1 MSPGKVFLVGAGPGD
16 PGLLTVKGLRC
27 LQSADVVMYDRLV
40 DRRSLS
46 NARADAEMMDVGK
59 VPGDRG
65 RRQAEINALL
75 IDRAR
80 QGKTVVRL
88 QGGDPFVFG
97 RGGEEAEELRR
108 AGVPFEIVPGVT
120 SAIAAPAYAGIPLT
134 QRGVSSSFTVV
145 TGSEAPDKPE
155 SSVDWAALARKPGTL
170 VVLMGWESLP
180 AIAEALVH
188 HGMSP
193 DTPVAL
199 VMWGTEPWQRTVTG
213 VLTDIVDRARAADL
227 SSPIVAVIG
236 QVVDLREKLRWYDN
250 LPLFGKR
257 VLVTRTRT
265 QASQM
270 SQALEESGA
279 LPVEVPTIE
288 IQRLQDYT
296 ELDGELRALAGY
308 GWVVFSSTNS
318 VDVVFERLAADGRDA
333 RALAGVRVACIG
345 EATSDRL
352 RTNGIAPDLM
362 PGSYVSE
369 SMVEAFNGVDVAGQ
383 RVLVPG
389 AEEGR
394 DTLAKGLSERGAH
407 VYRVA
412 AYRTVMPE
420 ESRRLAESAISEG
433 VDIAT
438 FTSSSTVLNLSRLLD
453 GDLSGL
459 SDATVACIGPVTT
472 ATAGELGLH
481 VDIVA
486 QDHTIVGLVSA
497 LVTALGDKLSQEAI
511 QR

>member
-1 MSPGKVFLVGAGPGD
+1 MSGGKVFLVGAGPGD

-40 DRRSLS
+40 DRRALRH
-46 NARADAEMMDVGK
+46 ARADAEIMDVGK
-59 VPGDRG
+59 VPGEPG

-75 IDRAR
+75 IARAR

-97 RGGEEAEELRR
+97 RGGEEAEALQQ

-134 QRGVSSSFTVV
+134 HRGLSSSFTVV
-145 TGSEAPDKPE
+145 TGTETPTKAE
-155 SSVDWAALARKPGTL
+155 STVDWAALARTPGTL

-180 AIAEALVH
+180 EITEALVH

-199 VMWGTEPWQRTVTG
+199 VRWGTEPCQRTVTG
-213 VLTDIVDRARAADL
+213 VLADVADRARRADL
-227 SSPIVAVIG
+227 SAPIVAVIG
-236 QVVDLREKLRWYDN
+236 QVVELREKLRWFDN

-265 QASQM
+265 HASRL
-270 SQALEESGA
+270 SQVLTESGA

-288 IQRLQDYT
+288 IQRLSDYA
-296 ELDGELRALAGY
+296 ELDGELRALERY
-308 GWVVFSSTNS
+308 RWVVFSSVNT

-333 RALAGVRVACIG
+333 RAFAGARVACIG
-345 EATSDRL
+345 EATAERL
-352 RTNGIAPDLM
+352 RTKGITPDLM
-362 PGSYVSE
+362 PRAYVSE
-369 SMVEAFNGVDVAGQ
+369 SMVESFNGVDVAGQ

-389 AEEGR
+389 AEVGR
-394 DTLAKGLSERGAH
+394 DTLAKGLAERGAQ
-407 VYRVA
+407 VRRVT

-420 ESRRLAESAISEG
+420 ESRHLAQSAISEG
-433 VDIAT
+433 IDIAT
-438 FTSSSTVLNLSRLLD
+438 FTSSSTVLSLSRLLD
-453 GDLSGL
+453 GDLGGL
-459 SDATVACIGPVTT
+459 SDATVACIGPVTA

-486 QDHTIVGLVSA
+486 REHTIDGLI
-497 LVTALGDKLSQEAI
+497 TALEEEMSQEAV
-511 QR
+511 QK

>member
-1 MSPGKVFLVGAGPGD
+1 MSRGKVFLVGAGPGD
-16 PGLLTVKGLRC
+16 PELLTVKGLHC

-40 DRRSLS
+40 DRRSLRH
-46 NARADAEMMDVGK
+46 ARADAEMVDVGK
-59 VPGDRG
+59 MPGQQG
-65 RRQAEINALL
+65 RIQAEINALL
-75 IDRAR
+75 IASAR

-97 RGGEEAEELRR
+97 RGGEEAEDLQR

-134 QRGVSSSFTVV
+134 HRGLSSSFTVV
-145 TGSEAPDKPE
+145 TGTETPAKAE
-155 SSVDWAALARKPGTL
+155 SSVDWAALARTPGTL

-180 AIAEALVH
+180 AITEALVH

-213 VLTDIVDRARAADL
+213 VLTDVVERARTADL
-227 SSPIVAVIG
+227 SAPIVAVIG
-236 QVVDLREKLRWYDN
+236 QVVDLREKLRWYDK
-250 LPLFGKR
+250 LPMFGKR
-257 VLVTRTRT
+257 VLVTRTRE
-265 QASQM
+265 QASRL
-270 SQALEESGA
+270 SQALAESGA

-288 IQRLQDYT
+288 IQRLADYT
-296 ELDGELRALAGY
+296 ELDGELRALERY

-318 VDVVFERLAADGRDA
+318 VEAVFERLAADGRDA
-333 RALAGVRVACIG
+333 RALAGARVACIG
-345 EATSDRL
+345 EATAQRL
-352 RTNGIAPDLM
+352 RSNGITPDLV

-369 SMVEAFNGVDVAGQ
+369 SMVESFNGVDVVGQ

-394 DTLAKGLSERGAH
+394 DTLAKGLAERGAH
-407 VYRVA
+407 VRQVS

-420 ESRRLAESAISEG
+420 ESRHLAKSAISEG
-433 VDIAT
+433 IAIAM
-438 FTSSSTVLNLSRLLD
+438 FTSSSTVLNLSKLLD

-459 SDATVACIGPVTT
+459 SGATVACIGPVTA

-486 QDHTIVGLVSA
+486 QDHTIVGLI
-497 LVTALGDKLSQEAI
+497 TALEDKLSEEAI